1 MKLFLTVGVLCLVGL
16 TMGQPLK
23 PGQRRPEVL
32 GPRPEVRRRN
42 GVPQRFQEQSDPD
55 FVRFAPREPFDNP
68 VDAPAA
74 PRPRPYKKSN
84 PFSAPRPSDFR
95 PLDTPQPFNPA
106 QVAKSKRKSASEAAA
121 LKQERPE
128 LPNFRPE
135 LSAFRPE
142 RPEPATFR
150 QERPEP
156 ATFRQERPE
165 PSAFRPEEQPTRP
178 EPATF
183 RQERPEPS
191 SAFRPERSEPTKLR
205 KERPQ
210 PPSFRQERPEPEPF
224 RPEPEAPKESAP
236 APLARENFDEQ
247 PQATGAQTRDYE
259 DAGYDAY
266 GHGKF
271 QDGVISYAQGLDA
284 ERGIKDGR
292 LQFSINGQQGPNSY
306 RFGYDTGYGAN
317 RVFRIEE
324 KDGYG
329 IVHGRYGY
337 YDSHGKL
344 RIVNYTAHPE
354 HGFSAEGNFGPKK

>member
-1 MKLFLTVGVLCLVGL
+1 MNLTFLEMLQVGVLCLVGL

-106 QVAKSKRKSASEAAA
+106 QVAKSKRKSASEAVA

-135 LSAFRPE
+135 LSAFRP
-142 RPEPATFR
+142 
-150 QERPEP
+150 ERPEP

-284 ERGIKDGR
+284 ERVNSNSKSNSKTFFLKFRVD
-292 LQFSINGQQGPNSY
+292 FSGHQRRSSSVQHQRSARTQQLP
-306 RFGYDTGYGAN
+306 
-317 RVFRIEE
+317 
-324 KDGYG
+324 
-329 IVHGRYGY
+329 
-337 YDSHGKL
+337 L
-344 RIVNYTAHPE
+344 RIRHRLRVNS
-354 HGFSAEGNFGPKK
+354 FI

>member
-1 MKLFLTVGVLCLVGL
+1 MNLTFLEMLQVGVLCLVGL

-156 ATFRQERPE
+156 
-165 PSAFRPEEQPTRP
+165 SAFRPEEQPTRP

-210 PPSFRQERPEPEPF
+210 PPSFRQERPEPKPF

-284 ERGIKDGR
+284 ERV
-292 LQFSINGQQGPNSY
+292 NSNSNSNSK
-306 RFGYDTGYGAN
+306 TL
-317 RVFRIEE
+317 
-324 KDGYG
+324 
-329 IVHGRYGY
+329 
-337 YDSHGKL
+337 S
-344 RIVNYTAHPE
+344 
-354 HGFSAEGNFGPKK
+354 